1 MFGYVDFAGLVH
13 VTQVVQITC
22 AFGQTLIRIHAMQG
36 DTIACCM
43 DHVRCT
49 RLCLSKPSPT
59 FSMGRPQSKVTQSC
73 KSCLTANWILTRLKV
88 TCSPTPAARQ
98 SLHHQLPTQSL
109 VNHCFHFSVSS
120 KTSRRPSCV
129 SQHPASSSLTILFR
143 QFSNT
148 GRCTARRR
156 GRQGSLSSASPWSA
170 SLSCLLVLRARSASG
185 RFRSSLLMLQ
195 TGRMWHVQKRHCAM
209 ATSVRLV
216 ILRWLSPWWCTK
228 HISQLLVS

>member
-1 MFGYVDFAGLVH
+1 MFGYVVLV
-13 VTQVVQITC
+13 
-22 AFGQTLIRIHAMQG
+22 AHAMQG

-73 KSCLTANWILTRLKV
+73 KSCLTANGILTRLKV

-98 SLHHQLPTQSL
+98 SLHHQLPTQPL

-120 KTSRRPSCV
+120 KTSCRPSRV
-129 SQHPASSSLTILFR
+129 SQHPASSSLTILLR

-148 GRCTARRR
+148 ERCTTRRH
-156 GRQGSLSSASPWSA
+156 GRPGSLSSASPWSA
-170 SLSCLLVLRARSASG
+170 SLSCLLVLQARSALG
-185 RFRSSLLMLQ
+185 
-195 TGRMWHVQKRHCAM
+195 HHC
-209 ATSVRLV
+209 
-216 ILRWLSPWWCTK
+216 
-228 HISQLLVS
+228 